1 MKYNTYMITIEIVER
16 CEYHLCLLKSH
27 IGAVVV
33 VIVGFTTTYAIIA
46 YLRRDVLDITLCDKV
61 CR

>member
-1 MKYNTYMITIEIVER
+1 MITIEIVER